1 MVNLISELWEN
12 RNIIFLLSITDIKLK
27 YKNSVLGF
35 IWSFLEP
42 LLMLG
47 ILYFVFS
54 NIFKNNIENYPIY
67 LLLGLIIWYMF
78 SRGTTMGS
86 SSLIDKSGILKT
98 IYFRR
103 EIVVIS
109 SSITSLIMFCL
120 EFLAFGMFLIIFQFV
135 PPITILLLPLLIVDL
150 FILTLGVSLILS
162 ILYVHLRDIKFIW
175 QVVVQAGFFV
185 SPIFYELEM
194 LPESIRSIMLL
205 NPMVPILITAQNLVL
220 YNTLPTTNTLIFLL
234 VFPIFILIIGAKLF
248 SMKSKGIVEKF

>member
-12 RNIIFLLSITDIKLK
+12 RNIIFLLSITDVKLK

-86 SSLIDKSGILKT
+86 SSLISKCGI
-98 IYFRR
+98 
-103 EIVVIS
+103 
-109 SSITSLIMFCL
+109 
-120 EFLAFGMFLIIFQFV
+120 
-135 PPITILLLPLLIVDL
+135 
-150 FILTLGVSLILS
+150 
-162 ILYVHLRDIKFIW
+162 
-175 QVVVQAGFFV
+175 
-185 SPIFYELEM
+185 
-194 LPESIRSIMLL
+194 
-205 NPMVPILITAQNLVL
+205 
-220 YNTLPTTNTLIFLL
+220 
-234 VFPIFILIIGAKLF
+234 
-248 SMKSKGIVEKF
+248 